1 PPLAPAMA
9 VELPP
14 VASPITTRTGETIG
28 STSTNSTALLTLPPR
43 CDTAVAEPP
52 EPPSPPST
60 VPLREFC
67 APPVRPEVADPEVRA
82 PELAV
87 LVAWPNAVALPVTP
101 ELPESPEVAVPPR
114 AEALPGGARVVGV
127 IRTVGAPG

>member
-1 PPLAPAMA
+1 M
-9 VELPP
+9 
-14 VASPITTRTGETIG
+14 
-28 STSTNSTALLTLPPR
+28 
-43 CDTAVAEPP
+43 AEPP

-67 APPVRPEVADPEVRA
+67 ATPVRPEVADPVVRA

-87 LVAWPNAVALPVTP
+87 LVAWPNAVAPPVPP

-114 AEALPGGARVVGV
+114 AEALPRVALFTAVMPTAAAPVGP
-127 IRTVGAPG
+127 VGPESPEVATGSAVAVEVAGPVLPLLVAEA